1 MLMATP
7 LCKTNETE
15 NATCCSDD
23 SSGDSVAVKQA
34 LMPGILT
41 AVCQHCGRAAQGTG
55 TALWRI
61 QPPPSPN
68 LQFSGRGQV
77 VSRGLWRLVPSIR
90 MESSDATS
98 LAANSAHT
106 WGKAR
111 FASTGGT
118 RHRSYLW
125 PIYALLEWLVDTTLR
140 LSKNVSAQTTT
151 QHLLRLTGM

>member
-1 MLMATP
+1 MLFRRQQWRFSSSEAGAYAR
-7 LCKTNETE
+7 NSH
-15 NATCCSDD
+15 CS
-23 SSGDSVAVKQA
+23 
-34 LMPGILT
+34 LP
-41 AVCQHCGRAAQGTG
+41 
-55 TALWRI
+55 ALWESSTRHWYSFVAHPA
-61 QPPPSPN
+61 PPPICNSRA
-68 LQFSGRGQV
+68 GGQV
-77 VSRGLWRLVPSIR
+77 VSCGLWRLVPSIR